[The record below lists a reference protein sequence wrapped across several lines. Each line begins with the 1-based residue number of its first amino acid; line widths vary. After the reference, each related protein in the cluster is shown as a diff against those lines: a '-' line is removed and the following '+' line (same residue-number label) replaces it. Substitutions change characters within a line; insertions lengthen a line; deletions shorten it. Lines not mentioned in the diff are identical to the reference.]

1 MNLLALGAKY
11 FYNKRYIYYN
21 NGIAPAYTFHKF
33 HEKVYIEIFRFLSN
47 VTTRY
52 ADEVV
57 SISKYLSDILKKKQE
72 GAVGYSIL
80 PLMKED
86 FINMLIEC
94 IYARNMAWKT
104 PDCLICR
111 PIKSSQGR

>member
-1 MNLLALGAKY
+1 MPMK
-11 FYNKRYIYYN
+11 
-21 NGIAPAYTFHKF
+21 
-33 HEKVYIEIFRFLSN
+33 S
-47 VTTRY
+47 
-52 ADEVV
+52 
-57 SISKYLSDILKKKQE
+57 YLSASTCDIFEKKQE